1 MKKGYSPSK
10 YYSDVDIKP
19 FCHHCHERHR
29 VEAVEQVVIG
39 TKQGTTFPVNLQGT
53 LCNALIDTGATK
65 SCISESYFKT
75 LPKQNLKELQR
86 VMVRSASGSNLAP
99 IGFTTCKVTL
109 GNKTFE
115 NDLIVCKHLMRPL
128 ILGRDFVYENEL
140 KVFMQKMVIAN

>member
-39 TKQGTTFPVNLQGT
+39 PKRGTTFPVNLQGT

-75 LPKQNLKELQR
+75 LPKQNLKDYKELWLDQLL
-86 VMVRSASGSNLAP
+86 V
-99 IGFTTCKVTL
+99 VT
-109 GNKTFE
+109 
-115 NDLIVCKHLMRPL
+115 
-128 ILGRDFVYENEL
+128 
-140 KVFMQKMVIAN
+140 